1 MKERPILFSGSM
13 VRAIL
18 AGQKTVTRR
27 LVRGASSAAVAV
39 TVGIP
44 RVEATSVARFT
55 GAAGDYVRP
64 LCRCPYGAPG
74 DRLWVR
80 ESWASADT
88 MYQDYEND
96 VPSVV
101 AYRAD
106 HAGIQWSAD
115 PPRLIPD
122 YDRNQWNWDVLSWKP
137 SIHMPRWASRI
148 TLAVTDVHV
157 ERLHAIDDS
166 DAIREGIPSAGD
178 VRPFARFAQLWDAI
192 NGKRAPWSSKP
203 VATRESAWDRNSF
216 VRRVPIRVPLR
227 CGW

>member
-1 MKERPILFSGSM
+1 M

-27 LVRGASSAAVAV
+27 VVKDFPVSPSGRAVLEVVPSLLPHRGDRFDVRFDLDN
-39 TVGIP
+39 P
-44 RVEATSVARFT
+44 RMI
-55 GAAGDYVRP
+55 
-64 LCRCPYGAPG
+64 RCPYGAPG
-74 DRLWVR
+74 DRLWLR

-88 MYQDYEND
+88 MYQNHEND

-106 HAGIQWSAD
+106 RAGIQWSAD

-148 TLAVTDVHV
+148 TLAVTDVRV
-157 ERLHAIDDS
+157 ERLHAIDDE
-166 DAIREGIPSAGD
+166 DAVREGVGAVTLKHSG
-178 VRPFARFAQLWDAI
+178 VYREQFRVLWDAI
-192 NGKRAPWSSKP
+192 NGKRAPWSSNP
-203 VATRESAWDRNSF
+203 WVWRVAFE
-216 VRRVPIRVPLR
+216 RVTP
-227 CGW
+227 